1 MEESDMARTTKP
13 RSAKAASTAAP
24 APAATR
30 KRLTAEQK
38 AAIADGLAKGEK
50 GATLAAEF
58 NVSVATIYQ
67 QKKKMG
73 AIATSS
79 TPATVGV
86 TALQKRLI
94 LWASRKLMDRPVH
107 DDETADL
114 KRILEAEINRR
125 FEEGLTG

>member
-1 MEESDMARTTKP
+1 MARAAKTS
-13 RSAKAASTAAP
+13 RKAASTAASTP
-24 APAATR
+24 ITR

-50 GATLAAEF
+50 GAILAAEF

-73 AIATSS
+73 ATATERA
-79 TPATVGV
+79 PASAGISD
-86 TALQKRLI
+86 LQKRLI
-94 LWASRKLMDRPVH
+94 LWASRKLLDKPVH
-107 DDETADL
+107 DDESADL
-114 KRILEAEINRR
+114 KRILQTEIERR